1 MQCGLCCSGS
11 TLYIIRM
18 FCCTISSFNS
28 NQTRTAF
35 LLEACQPEAGRDE
48 GCVHK
53 EGSCSGGEAED
64 VEATIKLKA

>member
-1 MQCGLCCSGS
+1 
-11 TLYIIRM
+11 M
-18 FCCTISSFNS
+18 FCCTVSSFKS
-28 NQTRTAF
+28 KQTRTAF